1 MSKDWTEVKLMG
13 DMYCYLAGSWTILI
27 YTEPSVRKRL
37 KKSVYIL
44 IHVKILF
51 PPSDGIAKL
60 FMFGKSLW
68 ERSKVS
74 TSFSLS

>member
-13 DMYCYLAGSWTILI
+13 DMEISWTILI
-27 YTEPSVRKRL
+27 YTEPSIRKLL

-68 ERSKVS
+68 KRSKVS
-74 TSFSLS
+74 TSFSL